1 MSEHS
6 RGTVSHR
13 RWLAGFSLAE
23 AMVMLIIVSTAVLGI
38 VGVSVRVGR
47 TVNSSHLRLAA
58 TAVASDQ
65 LERLVATPYDALS
78 AGTASKDGV
87 TLAWT
92 ISDETVGKAIRLAYQ
107 YELPRGVRQDT
118 LTAVRLK
125 P

>member
-1 MSEHS
+1 MGEHS
-6 RGTVSHR
+6 RGTVSKR
-13 RWLAGFSLAE
+13 RSLAGFSLAE
-23 AMVMLIIVSTAVLGI
+23 AMVMLVIVATAVLGI

-47 TVNSSHLRLAA
+47 TVNSSHLRMAA

-65 LERLVATPYDALS
+65 LEQLVATPYDQLT

-92 ISDETVGKAIRLAYQ
+92 ISDETVAKAIRLAFQ
-107 YELPRGVRQDT
+107 YELPRGIRRDT